1 VSEGVPYA
9 DGVMTSSFTR
19 RSLLSLVGVAGVG
32 FVAAACSSDGPKG
45 SGASSSAA
53 GGSSAA
59 AGSSSAPGSGSTAGS
74 SSAGSSDTTTAKALT
89 PAQVPLAG
97 GVRVTVTGAGLAAV
111 RGVTVGGVPARHVK
125 ATATKVTFTAPHQA
139 MYTAGDADVALFAD
153 AIAPV
158 ASANQ
163 SSDGNG
169 SAANDGQSGATQSD
183 AAATTAPA
191 PALPA
196 VSAALATTTLAY
208 ATLTAVDR
216 QLEYAMRHWK
226 DYNLAEYGTMNPIGG
241 DCANY
246 VNQTLIARGWK
257 QRDDWYNR
265 SGGAAHSATWTYCP
279 TMDPWLDANAATF
292 GLTRRS
298 LDERDKV
305 KVGDIVFFDWNHND
319 SPDHTTIV
327 SEVFTEPDG
336 TIRIKSA
343 SHNQDGPYRDLD
355 EMITVQHPGGTAW
368 FHTFDA

>member
-1 VSEGVPYA
+1 
-9 DGVMTSSFTR
+9 
-19 RSLLSLVGVAGVG
+19 
-32 FVAAACSSDGPKG
+32 
-45 SGASSSAA
+45 
-53 GGSSAA
+53 
-59 AGSSSAPGSGSTAGS
+59 
-74 SSAGSSDTTTAKALT
+74 
-89 PAQVPLAG
+89 
-97 GVRVTVTGAGLAAV
+97 
-111 RGVTVGGVPARHVK
+111 
-125 ATATKVTFTAPHQA
+125 
-139 MYTAGDADVALFAD
+139 MYTAGYADVALFD
-153 AIAPV
+153 SELTPT

-169 SAANDGQSGATQSD
+169 SAANDGQSGATQD
-183 AAATTAPA
+183 AASAAPTATAPSV
-191 PALPA
+191 PAA
-196 VSAALATTTLAY
+196 ADALATTTLAY
-208 ATLTAVDR
+208 ATLTDVDR
-216 QLEYAMRHWK
+216 QLEYAMRYWK
-226 DYNLAEYGTMNPIGG
+226 DYNLTEYGTMNPIGG

-246 VNQTLIARGWK
+246 VSQTLIARGWQ
-257 QRDDWYNR
+257 QRDDWYSR

-279 TMDPWLDANAATF
+279 TMDPWLDSNAATF

>member
-1 VSEGVPYA
+1 
-9 DGVMTSSFTR
+9 MTSSFTR
-19 RSLLSLVGVAGVG
+19 RSLLSLAGVAGIG
-32 FVAAACSSDGPKG
+32 FVAAACSSDAPKG
-45 SGASSSAA
+45 SGASTAAA
-53 GGSSAA
+53 GGSRAADQASGAASGSAAPSGSA
-59 AGSSSAPGSGSTAGS
+59 AGSGSGA
-74 SSAGSSDTTTAKALT
+74 ATAKALT
-89 PAQVPLAG
+89 PAQVPLTG
-97 GVRVTVTGAGLAAV
+97 GVTVTVTGAGLAAV
-111 RGVTVGGVPARHVK
+111 RGVTVGGVPARDVK

-183 AAATTAPA
+183 AATTTPAAPPTPDA
-191 PALPA
+191 
-196 VSAALATTTLAY
+196 SAALATTTLAY

-246 VNQTLIARGWK
+246 VNQTLVARGWK

-305 KVGDIVFFDWNHND
+305 RVGDIVFFDWNHND

>member
-1 VSEGVPYA
+1 
-9 DGVMTSSFTR
+9 MTSSLTR
-19 RSLLSLVGVAGVG
+19 RSLLSLAGVTG
-32 FVAAACSSDGPKG
+32 IGLAVAACSSGTGNGGAGGSDKG
-45 SGASSSAA
+45 SG
-53 GGSSAA
+53 GGSSGS
-59 AGSSSAPGSGSTAGS
+59 GSSSDSKP
-74 SSAGSSDTTTAKALT
+74 TTKPVAKSVT

-97 GVRVTVTGAGLAAV
+97 GVTITVAGTGLAAV
-111 RGVTVGGVPARHVK
+111 KGVTVGGIAARDVQ
-125 ATATKVTFTAPHQA
+125 ASASKVTFTAPHQA
-139 MYTAGDADVALFAD
+139 MYAAGSADVALFAS
-153 AIAPV
+153 AIEPSP
-158 ASANQ
+158 SANQ

-169 SAANDGQSGATQSD
+169 SAANDGQSGATQD
-183 AAATTAPA
+183 GAAATPTPTAA
-191 PALPA
+191 PVPSASEA
-196 VSAALATTTLAY
+196 VATTALAY
-208 ATLTAVDR
+208 AALTDVDR
-216 QLEYAMRHWK
+216 QLEYAMAHWK

-246 VNQTLIARGWK
+246 VSQTLIARGWE
-257 QRDDWYNR
+257 QRSDWYNR
-265 SGGAAHSATWTYCP
+265 DAGAAHSATWTYCP
-279 TMDPWLDANAATF
+279 TMDPWLSTNAAEF

-305 KVGDIVFFDWNHND
+305 KVGDIVFYDWNDNQ

>member
-1 VSEGVPYA
+1 VLILSTVVPASDHAVSSPTLGST
-9 DGVMTSSFTR
+9 MTASLTR
-19 RSLLSLVGVAGVG
+19 RSLLSLAGVTG
-32 FVAAACSSDGPKG
+32 IGLAVAACSSGDGGAG
-45 SGASSSAA
+45 SDPSRGTGGASG
-53 GGSSAA
+53 GGSAT
-59 AGSSSAPGSGSTAGS
+59 P
-74 SSAGSSDTTTAKALT
+74 TAKPVAKSVS

-97 GVRVTVTGAGLAAV
+97 GVEVTVTGAGLAAV
-111 RGVTVGGVPARHVK
+111 KGVTVGGIAARDVR
-125 ATATKVTFTAPHQA
+125 ATATTVTFTAPHQA
-139 MYTAGDADVALFAD
+139 MYTAGSADVALFTS
-153 AIAPV
+153 AIEPSP
-158 ASANQ
+158 SANQ

-169 SAANDGQSGATQSD
+169 SAANDGQAGATQDSASVTPTPTAAPVPD
-183 AAATTAPA
+183 ASTAVATST
-191 PALPA
+191 
-196 VSAALATTTLAY
+196 VAY
-208 ATLTAVDR
+208 ATLTDVDR
-216 QLEYAMRHWK
+216 QLQYAMAHWK

-246 VNQTLIARGWK
+246 VSQTLIARGWE
-257 QRDDWYNR
+257 QRSDWYNR
-265 SGGAAHSATWTYCP
+265 DGGAAHSATWTYCP
-279 TMDPWLDANAATF
+279 TMDPWLTEHAAEF

-305 KVGDIVFFDWNHND
+305 KVGDIVFYDWNDND

>member
-1 VSEGVPYA
+1 
-9 DGVMTSSFTR
+9 MTASLTR
-19 RSLLSLVGVAGVG
+19 RSLLSLAGVTG
-32 FVAAACSSDGPKG
+32 IGLAVAACSSGGEG
-45 SGASSSAA
+45 SGSGKGAGSGTG
-53 GGSSAA
+53 GGSSGSAS
-59 AGSSSAPGSGSTAGS
+59 GSSSP
-74 SSAGSSDTTTAKALT
+74 TAKAVAKSLT

-97 GVRVTVTGAGLAAV
+97 GVTIAVTGTGLARV
-111 RGVTVGGVPARHVK
+111 KGVTVGGIAARDVT

-139 MYTAGDADVALFAD
+139 MYTAGSADVALFTT
-153 AIAPV
+153 AIEPSP
-158 ASANQ
+158 SANQ

-169 SAANDGQSGATQSD
+169 SAANDGQSGTTQDGATATPSP
-183 AAATTAPA
+183 TTAPV
-191 PALPA
+191 PAASTA
-196 VSAALATTTLAY
+196 VATTTLAY
-208 ATLTAVDR
+208 AALTDVDR
-216 QLEYAMRHWK
+216 QLQYAMAHWK

-246 VNQTLIARGWK
+246 VSQTLIARGWK
-257 QRDDWYNR
+257 RRSDWYNR
-265 SGGAAHSATWTYCP
+265 AAGAEHSATWTYCP
-279 TMDPWLDANAATF
+279 TMDTWLTTNAAEF

-305 KVGDIVFFDWNHND
+305 KVGDIVFYDWNDND

>member
-1 VSEGVPYA
+1 
-9 DGVMTSSFTR
+9 MTSSFTR
-19 RSLLSLVGVAGVG
+19 RSLLSLVGAAGVG
-32 FVAAACSSDGPKG
+32 LVAAACSSDAPKG
-45 SGASSSAA
+45 SGASSAAA
-53 GGSSAA
+53 GGSRAAGRASGAASAPA
-59 AGSSSAPGSGSTAGS
+59 AGSGSDKA
-74 SSAGSSDTTTAKALT
+74 TAKALT
-89 PAQVPLAG
+89 PAQVPLTG
-97 GVRVTVTGAGLAAV
+97 GVTVTVTGAGLAAV
-111 RGVTVGGVPARHVK
+111 RGVTVGGVPARDVK

-183 AAATTAPA
+183 AATTTPAAPPTPDA
-191 PALPA
+191 
-196 VSAALATTTLAY
+196 SAALATTTLAY

-246 VNQTLIARGWK
+246 VNQTLVARGWK
-257 QRDDWYNR
+257 QRADWYNR

>member
-1 VSEGVPYA
+1 
-9 DGVMTSSFTR
+9 MTASMNR
-19 RSLLSLVGVAGVG
+19 RALFSLAGVAGIGLAV
-32 FVAAACSSDGPKG
+32 AACSSGGDGDDTG
-45 SGASSSAA
+45 GGRSS
-53 GGSSAA
+53 GGSERPTK
-59 AGSSSAPGSGSTAGS
+59 APSP
-74 SSAGSSDTTTAKALT
+74 TAKALS

-97 GVRVTVTGAGLAAV
+97 GVTVTVTGSGLAAV
-111 RGVTVGGVPARHVK
+111 KGVTVGGVAARDVQAS
-125 ATATKVTFTAPHQA
+125 ATTVTFTAPHQA

-153 AIAPV
+153 TIEPSP
-158 ASANQ
+158 SANR

-169 SAANDGQSGATQSD
+169 SAANDGQTGATQD
-183 AAATTAPA
+183 GATATPTPTTAPVPDA
-191 PALPA
+191 SDA
-196 VSAALATTTLAY
+196 VATTSLAY
-208 ATLTAVDR
+208 AALTDVDR
-216 QLEYAMRHWK
+216 QLAYAMRYWA
-226 DYNLAEYGTMNPIGG
+226 DYNLTEYGTMNPIGG

-246 VNQTLIARGWK
+246 VSQTLIARGWE
-257 QRDDWYNR
+257 QRSDWYNR
-265 SGGAAHSATWTYCP
+265 AAGAEHSATWTYCP
-279 TMDPWLDANAATF
+279 TMDPWLSANAAEF

-305 KVGDIVFFDWNHND
+305 KVGDIVFYDWNDND

>member
-1 VSEGVPYA
+1 
-9 DGVMTSSFTR
+9 MTSSFTR

-32 FVAAACSSDGPKG
+32 FVAAACSSDAPKG
-45 SGASSSAA
+45 SGPSASA
-53 GGSSAA
+53 GGSSASGRASGAASGSGSA
-59 AGSSSAPGSGSTAGS
+59 AGSDKA
-74 SSAGSSDTTTAKALT
+74 TAKALT
-89 PAQVPLAG
+89 PAQVPLTG
-97 GVRVTVTGAGLAAV
+97 GVTITVTGAGLAAV
-111 RGVTVGGVPARHVK
+111 RGVTVGGVPARDVE

-139 MYTAGDADVALFAD
+139 MYTAGNADVALFAD
-153 AIAPV
+153 PIAPV

-169 SAANDGQSGATQSD
+169 SAANDGQSGSTQAD
-183 AAATTAPA
+183 AATTTPAAPA
-191 PALPA
+191 APDA
-196 VSAALATTTLAY
+196 STALATTTLAY

-246 VNQTLIARGWK
+246 VSQTLIARGWK

-279 TMDPWLDANAATF
+279 TMDPWLTANAATF

-305 KVGDIVFFDWNHND
+305 KVGDIVFYDWNHND

>member
-1 VSEGVPYA
+1 
-9 DGVMTSSFTR
+9 MTASLTR
-19 RSLLSLVGVAGVG
+19 RSLLSLAGVTG
-32 FVAAACSSDGPKG
+32 IGLAVAACSSGDGG
-45 SGASSSAA
+45 TGTGTDGATSDG
-53 GGSSAA
+53 GGSST
-59 AGSSSAPGSGSTAGS
+59 P
-74 SSAGSSDTTTAKALT
+74 TAKPVAKSLS
-89 PAQVPLAG
+89 PARVPLAG
-97 GVRVTVTGAGLAAV
+97 GVTVTVAGTGLGAIK
-111 RGVTVGGVPARHVK
+111 GVTVGGVAARDVR

-139 MYTAGDADVALFAD
+139 MYAAGAADVALFTS
-153 AIAPV
+153 AIEPSPSV
-158 ASANQ
+158 NQ

-169 SAANDGQSGATQSD
+169 SAANDGQAGATQDSS
-183 AAATTAPA
+183 TASPSA
-191 PALPA
+191 
-196 VSAALATTTLAY
+196 SAAPTPDARSVAATTTLAY
-208 ATLTAVDR
+208 AALTDVDR
-216 QLEYAMRHWK
+216 QLQYAMAHWK

-246 VNQTLIARGWK
+246 VSQTLIARGWK

-265 SGGAAHSATWTYCP
+265 SAGAEHSATWTYCP
-279 TMDPWLDANAATF
+279 SMDPWLTANAAEF
-292 GLTRRS
+292 GLTRRT

-305 KVGDIVFFDWNHND
+305 RVGDIVFYDWNDND

>member
-1 VSEGVPYA
+1 
-9 DGVMTSSFTR
+9 MTASFTR
-19 RSLLSLVGVAGVG
+19 RSLLSLAGVAGVG
-32 FVAAACSSDGPKG
+32 LAAAACSKASDAPAA
-45 SGASSSAA
+45 SGTSSSGTAA
-53 GGSSAA
+53 GSSTGSSASSAA
-59 AGSSSAPGSGSTAGS
+59 ARAASLA
-74 SSAGSSDTTTAKALT
+74 

-97 GVRVTVTGAGLAAV
+97 GVTVTVTGTALGAV
-111 RGVTVGGVPARHVK
+111 RGVTVGGIVARDVK
-125 ATATKVTFTAPHQA
+125 STATKVTFTAPHQA
-139 MYTAGDADVALFAD
+139 MYTAGSADVALFD
-153 AIAPV
+153 SELTPT

-169 SAANDGQSGATQSD
+169 SAANDGQSGTTQDS
-183 AAATTAPA
+183 ASSTPTPTAPA
-191 PALPA
+191 VPTA
-196 VSAALATTTLAY
+196 STALATTSLAY
-208 ATLTAVDR
+208 AALTDVDR
-216 QLEYAMRHWK
+216 QLAYAMQHWK

-246 VNQTLIARGWK
+246 VSQTLIARGWQ
-257 QRDDWYNR
+257 QRDDWYSR

-279 TMDPWLDANAATF
+279 AMDPWLDANAATF

-298 LDERDKV
+298 SDERDKV

>member
-1 VSEGVPYA
+1 MSA
-9 DGVMTSSFTR
+9 SFTR
-19 RSLLSLVGVAGVG
+19 RSLLSLAGVTG
-32 FVAAACSSDGPKG
+32 IGLAVAACSSGDGGSGKG
-45 SGASSSAA
+45 SGKGSAA
-53 GGSSAA
+53 GGSGADAST
-59 AGSSSAPGSGSTAGS
+59 SSAKPV
-74 SSAGSSDTTTAKALT
+74 AKAVT
-89 PAQVPLAG
+89 PSQVPLAG
-97 GVRVTVTGAGLAAV
+97 GVTVTVTGSGLAAV
-111 RGVTVGGVPARHVK
+111 KGVTVGGIAARNVS
-125 ATATKVTFTAPHQA
+125 ASSTKVTFTAPHQA
-139 MYTAGDADVALFAD
+139 MYTAGSADVALFTSE
-153 AIAPV
+153 IAP
-158 ASANQ
+158 APSANQ

-169 SAANDGQSGATQSD
+169 SAANDGQSGATQDSAATPAPT
-183 AAATTAPA
+183 AAAVPDASTAVA
-191 PALPA
+191 TSTVAY
-196 VSAALATTTLAY
+196 AALTD
-208 ATLTAVDR
+208 VDR
-216 QLEYAMRHWK
+216 QLQYAMAHWK

-246 VNQTLIARGWK
+246 VSQTLVARGWK
-257 QRDDWYNR
+257 QRSDWYNR
-265 SGGAAHSATWTYCP
+265 DAGAAHSATWTYCP
-279 TMDPWLDANAATF
+279 TMDPWLSANAAEF

>member
-1 VSEGVPYA
+1 
-9 DGVMTSSFTR
+9 MTASMTR
-19 RSLLSLVGVAGVG
+19 RSLLSLAGVTG
-32 FVAAACSSDGPKG
+32 IGLAVAACSSGDGGAGKDKG
-45 SGASSSAA
+45 SGSD
-53 GGSSAA
+53 GGT
-59 AGSSSAPGSGSTAGS
+59 GSGSSTP
-74 SSAGSSDTTTAKALT
+74 TAKPVAKSLT

-97 GVRVTVTGAGLAAV
+97 GVTITVAGSGLAGV
-111 RGVTVGGVPARHVK
+111 KGVTVGGIAARDVT

-139 MYTAGDADVALFAD
+139 MYSAGSADVALFTT
-153 AIAPV
+153 AIEPSP
-158 ASANQ
+158 SANQ

-169 SAANDGQSGATQSD
+169 SAANDGQTGATQDS
-183 AAATTAPA
+183 ATATPTPTTAPV
-191 PALPA
+191 PAASEA
-196 VSAALATTTLAY
+196 VATSTLAY
-208 ATLTAVDR
+208 AALTDVDR
-216 QLEYAMRHWK
+216 QLEYAMAHWK

-246 VNQTLIARGWK
+246 VSQTLIARGWQ

-265 SGGAAHSATWTYCP
+265 DAGAAHSATWTYCP
-279 TMDPWLDANAATF
+279 TMDPWLTANAAEF

-305 KVGDIVFFDWNHND
+305 KVGDIVFYDWNDND

-336 TIRIKSA
+336 TVRIKSA